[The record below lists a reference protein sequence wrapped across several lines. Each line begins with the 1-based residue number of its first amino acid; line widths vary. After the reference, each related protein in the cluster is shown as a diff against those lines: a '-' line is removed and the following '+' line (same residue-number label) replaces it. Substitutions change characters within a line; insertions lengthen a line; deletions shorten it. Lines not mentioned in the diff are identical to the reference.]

1 MPTRPESER
10 LKFAS
15 PDTFAIWRAAR
26 AADNEA
32 AMSAAYAVLVEDMLK
47 ERILMAIKETIDEA
61 AAKFGVPVEAIT
73 SPRRKGGMIGV
84 AREWIVERHPEMS
97 CGDIARAFGFRD
109 HSGISQMRT
118 RIITRRSNACT
129 D

>member
-47 ERILMAIKETIDEA
+47 ERILCTLTK
-61 AAKFGVPVEAIT
+61 K
-73 SPRRKGGMIGV
+73 
-84 AREWIVERHPEMS
+84 
-97 CGDIARAFGFRD
+97 
-109 HSGISQMRT
+109 HSGQ
-118 RIITRRSNACT
+118 RSHDT
-129 D
+129 IPR